1 MKNWIMVVAGLGGAA
16 AVVAGAVGS
25 HALALDPA
33 SREGRSYELA
43 VFYLLVH
50 SVALLAL
57 ALHRRSA
64 RPEGLSLRLAA
75 VLFTCGMIL
84 FSGSLIVSTLLDL
97 PSVKALAPYG
107 GMSMIAGWLAVAS
120 ATCWHAAGAD

>member
-1 MKNWIMVVAGLGGAA
+1 MKNWIMVVGGLGGAT

-33 SREGRSYELA
+33 SRAGRSYELA
-43 VFYLLVH
+43 VVYLLLH

-57 ALHRRSA
+57 ALHRRGGG
-64 RPEGLSLRLAA
+64 PGGLPLRLAP

-84 FSGSLIVSTLLDL
+84 FSGSLILSTILDVAPL
-97 PSVKALAPYG
+97 KALAPYG
-107 GMSMIAGWLAVAS
+107 GMSMIAGWLAVAC
-120 ATCWHAAGAD
+120 AACWRPAGAE